1 MEREEIL
8 ALLSKI
14 AGVWNDFEGKHY
26 KDIDKFSF
34 IKNTMPHRDVIDNFL
49 EDEDLSDDI
58 QDSILTCSFIASFI
72 DDFGDMHTF
81 ISSYYSF
88 LEKIGADRII
98 QKWGYYCN
106 NGRED
111 IFSSQEDKR
120 NFHLKLIEIYDEI
133 KSYKE
138 DISKYCLYIG
148 FLWSNEI
155 FHVPYDRQKITTLSD
170 ICEYYEA
177 KAAYILDLIKDNP
190 RATALPKELDKDD
203 FKDIIK
209 RGIEIGLI
217 EETPSGLKWNET
229 KELLAY
235 FAECISRRFGLSKKV
250 DNKGNITISWKPFE
264 ALFGVKNLK
273 EAKQNWMRQ
282 YTQFT
287 PNRHENIDKL
297 LDETLTHL

>member
-72 DDFGDMHTF
+72 DDFGDIHTF

-138 DISKYCLYIG
+138 DISKYCSYIG

-177 KAAYILDLIKDNP
+177 KAAYILDLIKDDPNEKVLK
-190 RATALPKELDKDD
+190 LPVELDTLRARKYIGMAIEKGFIASTD
-203 FKDIIK
+203 
-209 RGIEIGLI
+209 GI
-217 EETPSGLKWNET
+217 LKWRQT
-229 KELLAY
+229 KARLAY
-235 FAECISRRFGLSKKV
+235 FLSRVFCEDDEGKDNGLKFPESALNRLFREDRLGKARSQLA
-250 DNKGNITISWKPFE
+250 DNKKQGYKDIDR
-264 ALFGVKNLK
+264 LF
-273 EAKQNWMRQ
+273 
-282 YTQFT
+282 
-287 PNRHENIDKL
+287 D
-297 LDETLTHL
+297 

>member
-1 MEREEIL
+1 MERGGIC
-8 ALLSKI
+8 ALLSTI
-14 AGVWNDFEGKHY
+14 EDLWNDYEKGHY
-26 KDIDKFSF
+26 KDKGKFDAISE
-34 IKNTMPHRDVIDNFL
+34 IMPNRDVIDSIL
-49 EDEDLSDDI
+49 EDDDLCNSA
-58 QDSILTCSFIASFI
+58 LTCSILSRLI
-72 DDFGDMHTF
+72 NEHGNVHTF
-81 ISSYYSF
+81 ATSYYSF
-88 LEKIGADRII
+88 LSAIKADKII
-98 QKWGYYCN
+98 QEWNYYCN
-106 NGRED
+106 NGTNTM
-111 IFSSQEDKR
+111 FLSQEDKR
-120 NFHLKLIEIYDEI
+120 SFYLRMVEIHDEI
-133 KSYKE
+133 KCFKE
-138 DISKYCLYIG
+138 DIKRYRLYVG
-148 FLWSNEI
+148 FLCSNEI
-155 FHVPYDRQKITTLSD
+155 FHHPYDRQKITILSD
-170 ICEYYEA
+170 ICRCYEA

-235 FAECISRRFGLSKKV
+235 LAECISRRFGLSKKV